1 MWWGGEGLWVV
12 VSGKVRLHCF
22 SFYPQLRSSEH
33 YTHHLTLMFT
43 QKGSYHLQVL
53 CHLPRE
59 VPPEEEEVLG
69 VGAWQDALGLSPNIP
84 DEHDLENVLE
94 LSQAAAGFIN
104 QIGSSSRN
112 KR

>member
-1 MWWGGEGLWVV
+1 
-12 VSGKVRLHCF
+12 
-22 SFYPQLRSSEH
+22 
-33 YTHHLTLMFT
+33 MFT

-94 LSQAAAGFIN
+94 LSQAAVGFIN